1 MGLPQVSSS
10 ETSDGETG
18 PLSTYVYSVAQF
30 GGVSTCDLEGMYVGA
45 VNRTCADSRCY
56 SLGDFQ
62 WRNSTRL
69 PTSPDISQKGFLD
82 ATPDIHVAKVPLEE
96 RVDSSTPETRPVSRI
111 VGFNY
116 DKKVMQSDALDGAPS
131 YCHSASDHIT
141 LKEAEP
147 GGSHARKRML
157 SPLNKMLFPEQF
169 NGDSL
174 DICSRSFTI
183 SCHSSKDTCGI
194 SFAQDNKKAN
204 VGSKDHAT
212 MPILSVTNCSELNDK
227 LYKYSKTTS
236 IVFTDGP
243 VLEGKEIVPFSY
255 LPSPATY
262 PLFGS
267 GELGCDS
274 GSKSIPRKE
283 TVLSPLCLSALGSIF
298 HEQVKP
304 ALRGKNNQKEEIL
317 KEPAHCLD
325 ENISGAIFSSE
336 DEEFRIS
343 RVSCEDID
351 ALQKEAEPSSSTKWP
366 FCHRTGI
373 NYKTFGRNLRGLS
386 VRRSLVGSFEESL
399 LSGRLSSGKYSQK
412 IDGFLAVLSITGGN
426 FSPKSQKLPFA
437 VTSVDGESYLLYY
450 ASIDLA
456 GNSRSSKYRGGNLKK
471 IFDDNDP
478 QNGKKRLC
486 IPMKGRIQLVLSNP
500 EKTPVHTYFCNYD
513 LSDMPAGTKTF
524 LRQKVF
530 LASSAS
536 DSTSGREEEKILT
549 KKDEGTVSFV
559 SDEKQSERTGSGSKV
574 SVRNSCETDGVD
586 AFLKTNRKYGHG
598 CSRVNDATGV
608 GALRYAL
615 HLRFLCPSLK
625 KRSMSASRSDPP
637 LPSEISRTDSEGKRR
652 FYLYDDLRVVFP
664 QRHSDADE
672 GKLNVEYHFPEDP
685 KYFDLS
691 N

>member
-10 ETSDGETG
+10 ETSDGGTR
-18 PLSTYVYSVAQF
+18 PLSTYAYSVAQF
-30 GGVSTCDLEGMYVGA
+30 GGASTCDLEGMYVGA
-45 VNRTCADSRCY
+45 VNQTWPDTRCY

-62 WRNSTRL
+62 WRTSVRL
-69 PTSPDISQKGFLD
+69 PTSPDVSEKGFLE
-82 ATPDIHVAKVPLEE
+82 ATPNIHVAKVPSEE
-96 RVDSSTPETRPVSRI
+96 RVDSSTPETRRNIQPPVSRI

-116 DKKVMQSDALDGAPS
+116 EKKDVRSDALDGAPS
-131 YCHSASDHIT
+131 YSHSASVHIK

-147 GGSHARKRML
+147 SGSHARKRML
-157 SPLNKMLFPEQF
+157 SPLNKILFPEQF

-174 DICSRSFTI
+174 DICSRNFTI

-194 SFAQDNKKAN
+194 SLAQDNKKAN
-204 VGSKDHAT
+204 VGSKNHAT
-212 MPILSVTNCSELNDK
+212 MPIWSVTNCSELNDK
-227 LYKYSKTTS
+227 LYKYNKTTS

-255 LPSPATY
+255 LPSLGTD
-262 PLFGS
+262 PLSGSDEPGCGS
-267 GELGCDS
+267 GF
-274 GSKSIPRKE
+274 KSIPKKE
-283 TVLSPLCLSALGSIF
+283 TVLSPLSVSPLGSIF
-298 HEQVKP
+298 YEQVKP
-304 ALRGKNNQKEEIL
+304 AVRGKNNKKEEIL
-317 KEPAHCLD
+317 KEAAHCLN
-325 ENISGAIFSSE
+325 ENISGVIFSSE

-351 ALQKEAEPSSSTKWP
+351 VLQKEAQLSCSTKWP

-399 LSGRLSSGKYSQK
+399 LSGRLSSGKFSQK
-412 IDGFLAVLSITGGN
+412 IDGFLAVVSITGGN
-426 FSPKSQKLPFA
+426 FSPKAQKLPFA
-437 VTSVDGESYLLYY
+437 VNSVDGESYLLYY

-471 IFDDNDP
+471 IFDNNDP
-478 QNGKKRLC
+478 QNGKNRLRV
-486 IPMKGRIQLVLSNP
+486 PMKGRIQLVVSNP

-536 DSTSGREEEKILT
+536 NSTSGREEEKNLT
-549 KKDEGTVSFV
+549 KKDEDNVSFV
-559 SDEKQSERTGSGSKV
+559 SDEKQSELTGYGSKV
-574 SVRNSCETDGVD
+574 SVHNSCETDGVD
-586 AFLKTNRKYGHG
+586 AFLKTNRKFEHR
-598 CSRVNDATGV
+598 CSRVNGNATGV

-615 HLRFLCPSLK
+615 HLRFLCPFPK
-625 KRSMSASRSDPP
+625 KRSMSASR
-637 LPSEISRTDSEGKRR
+637 SRTDSEGKRR
-652 FYLYDDLRVVFP
+652 FFLYDDLRVVFP

-691 N
+691 T